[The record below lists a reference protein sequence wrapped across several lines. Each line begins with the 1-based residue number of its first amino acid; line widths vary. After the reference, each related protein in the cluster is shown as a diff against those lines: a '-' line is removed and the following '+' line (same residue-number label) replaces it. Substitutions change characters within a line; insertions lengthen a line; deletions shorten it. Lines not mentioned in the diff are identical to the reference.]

1 MNDNAGLFAQ
11 KAAAL
16 EAALLSGRSFT
27 ALEAELSPALCT
39 QGLYT
44 AFAEICDIHSRAR
57 VFRCTAGSLEAAWR
71 GALAQA
77 ERAAANG
84 YAPLWVKAGVVRR
97 SEYAQLA
104 DVNER
109 LENGKLR
116 FFRRGICFDGEMQRA
131 VTEAEANCYGVYTY
145 KKKRLELTSVNRYL
159 AACSLPTLSV
169 LPERVVLFDCM
180 SVFCDEKAAV
190 HTLYTDGACCGRR
203 VCERVSADDVK
214 RVISTSSDFL
224 AMMEGLDG
232 KFEYGFFPLSGNAIA
247 GYNTVRHAS
256 ALWSLVCAA
265 RVTGD
270 KFTLMQAK
278 KAAEY
283 MVSLLFC
290 KYAPN
295 PARENTAFL
304 PDPTAN
310 EVKLGGSGIAIV
322 ALTEL
327 MELTGDYRY
336 RQQAVELGNGI
347 LELFDERDGSFFHVL
362 RYPTLAPRDKFR
374 TVYYDGEAVFG
385 LCRLYALTR
394 ERRWLDAAKQAV
406 DRFIREDY
414 TQYRDHWVAYA
425 VNELSKHLP
434 EDKYLSFGLKNAAA
448 SLKSLYSRETIAH
461 TSLELLCV
469 TFELYARI
477 KEQGLECSYLTDFD
491 EGLFIRTIYRRVWR
505 MLDGYAYP
513 ELAMYFKEP
522 AACVGAIVVRQGDF
536 RIRIDDIGH
545 FCAAYC
551 SFYRNFEKL
560 ERLRAELGESAV
572 QGLK

>member
-1 MNDNAGLFAQ
+1 MTDNAQLFSQ
-11 KAAAL
+11 KAQAL
-16 EAALLSGRSFT
+16 EAALLAGRSF
-27 ALEAELSPALCT
+27 AELEQELSPRLCT
-39 QGLYT
+39 QGLFT

-57 VFRCTAGSLEAAWR
+57 VLRCTESSLEAAWQ
-71 GALAQA
+71 GAVAQA
-77 ERAAANG
+77 QRACAG
-84 YAPLWVKAGVVRR
+84 GCAPLWVKAGVVCR
-97 SEYAQLA
+97 SERAPLSA
-104 DVNER
+104 VNER
-109 LENGKLR
+109 LENGRQR
-116 FFRRGICFDGEMQRA
+116 FFRRGICFDGEMRRA
-131 VTEAEANCYGVYTY
+131 VTEAEANCRGVYTY
-145 KKKRLELTSVNRYL
+145 KKKRLELAGVNRFL
-159 AACSLPTLSV
+159 AANALPTLCA
-169 LPERVVLFDCM
+169 LPEEVVLFDCM
-180 SVFCDEKAAV
+180 SVFCDEKGAL

-203 VCERVSADDVK
+203 VCEDVCAQDVK

-224 AMMEGLDG
+224 AMMEELDG
-232 KFEYGFFPLSGNAIA
+232 RFEYGFFPLTGNAIA

-283 MVSLLFC
+283 MTSLLFC
-290 KYAPN
+290 KYAPS
-295 PARENTAFL
+295 PSRENTAFL
-304 PDPTAN
+304 PDPTAQ

-327 MELTGDYRY
+327 MELTGDYRFT
-336 RQQAVELGNGI
+336 REAVELGNGI
-347 LELFDERDGSFFHVL
+347 LELLDERDGSFFHVL

-385 LCRLYALTR
+385 LCRLYALTH
-394 ERRWLDAAKQAV
+394 ERRWLDAAKMAV

-434 EDKYLSFGLKNAAA
+434 EDKYLSFGLKNAAV
-448 SLKSLYSRETIAH
+448 SLKYIYQRETIAH

-477 KEQGLECSYLTDFD
+477 KEQGLECSYLAQFD
-491 EGLFIRTIYRRVWR
+491 ERQFIRTIFRRAWR

-522 AACVGAIVVRQGDF
+522 AACAGAVFVRQGDF

-545 FCAAYC
+545 FCTAYC
-551 SFYRNFEKL
+551 SLYRNYSNLEK
-560 ERLRAELGESAV
+560 LRAELGEAAE
-572 QGLK
+572 